1 MLGLGTSEMV
11 LIAVVALVVIGPERL
26 PRILRQLGRYYGQ
39 LRRTADDLRRA
50 FVMEADRQDAEE
62 RYQALQERRRKEL
75 EARRLAEPD
84 GPATPAL
91 EPPAAVPAAA
101 VPNDQPPDAPHP
113 ALLRKDAAVDEV
125 R

>member
-11 LIAVVALVVIGPERL
+11 LIAIVALLVVGPERL
-26 PRILRQLGRYYGQ
+26 PRIARELGRYYGQ

-75 EARRLAEPD
+75 EARKAAEP
-84 GPATPAL
+84 PKAL
-91 EPPAAVPAAA
+91 EAAPDAPAPPPPGNAPAGP
-101 VPNDQPPDAPHP
+101 VPNDVPPDAPHP
-113 ALLRKDAAVDEV
+113 DLLRKAE
-125 R
+125 

>member
-75 EARRLAEPD
+75 EARRPTEPD
-84 GPATPAL
+84 APATPA
-91 EPPAAVPAAA
+91 PVPAAVPAAP

-113 ALLRKDAAVDEV
+113 ALLRKDAAADEV